1 MTEPD
6 SRAVVPL
13 EKSEHPRAGAVL
25 GRAFYNDP
33 QWAALVPDPT
43 IRRERLPIMFIG
55 AAKMTHASGGSP
67 ERTAGFEAV
76 ALWLAPGR
84 EIGARA
90 IASSAGTAARWLL
103 TPPVQNIR
111 RLARVMRQFDKKK
124 KHLMREPHWYLMA
137 IGVDPDHQGE
147 GHGSALVRAGIR
159 RADRDAK
166 MIYLETE
173 TEQNATFYERLG
185 FEVLDEMTI
194 EGIGIPFSLMVRHPG
209 AAAT

>member
-1 MTEPD
+1 
-6 SRAVVPL
+6 
-13 EKSEHPRAGAVL
+13 VL

-33 QWAALVPDPT
+33 QWTALVPDPA
-43 IRRERLPIMFIG
+43 IRRERLPIMFVG

-76 ALWLAPGR
+76 ALWLRPGR
-84 EIGARA
+84 DIGARA
-90 IASSAGTAARWLL
+90 IISSAGTSARWLL

-111 RLARVMRQFDKKK
+111 RLTRVMRQFDKKRK
-124 KHLMREPHWYLMA
+124 QLMREPHWYLMA

-159 RADRDAK
+159 RADRDSN

-173 TEQNATFYERLG
+173 TEQTVAFYERLG
-185 FEVLDEMTI
+185 FEVLDELTI
-194 EGIGIPFSLMVRHPG
+194 AEIGIPFSLMVRHPG
-209 AAAT
+209 AAEK

>member
-1 MTEPD
+1 M
-6 SRAVVPL
+6 
-13 EKSEHPRAGAVL
+13 L
-25 GRAFYNDP
+25 GRAFYTDP
-33 QWAALVPDPT
+33 QWAALVPDPS
-43 IRRERLPIMFIG
+43 IRRKRLPIMFIG

-76 ALWLAPGR
+76 ALWLRPGK

-90 IASSAGTAARWLL
+90 IISSAGPSARWLL

-111 RLARVMRQFDKKK
+111 RLTRVMRQFDKKRK
-124 KHLMREPHWYLMA
+124 QLMREPHWYLMA

-147 GHGSALVRAGIR
+147 GHGSALVRAGMR
-159 RADRDAK
+159 NADRDGK

-173 TEQNATFYERLG
+173 TEQNVSFYERLG

-194 EGIGIPFSLMVRHPG
+194 AEIGIPFSLMVRHPG
-209 AAAT
+209 AAET